1 MAVSLYNLCLSLGMV
16 SFFNIHNILEILL
29 IVVLNTYNDNPI
41 CSAVKFDGYID
52 LLLE

>member
-16 SFFNIHNILEILL
+16 SFINILEILL

-52 LLLE
+52 LLLD